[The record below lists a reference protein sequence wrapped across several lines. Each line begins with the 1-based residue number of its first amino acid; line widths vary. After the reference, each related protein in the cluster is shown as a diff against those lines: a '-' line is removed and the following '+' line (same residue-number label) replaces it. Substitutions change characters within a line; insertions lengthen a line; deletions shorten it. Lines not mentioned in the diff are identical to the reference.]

1 MEMVLDALL
10 DAVID
15 TLKLVPFLLG
25 TYIIMEYLER
35 RTAERQISL
44 MEKAGWFAPVVGAAA
59 GAVPQCGFSAS
70 AASLYSGGVVSLGTM
85 LAVFLST
92 SDEMLPIL
100 LSEHAPVAGILRIL
114 AAKAVIGMAT
124 GLLVDAVLRGLK
136 GRSGN
141 GKDIHDLCE
150 REHCGCEEDEE
161 EGIIRPALTHTAHIL
176 LFVFLISFV
185 ITLIVEGLGEEAIG
199 SFLTARP
206 GLGILLSGLIGLIPN
221 CAASVILTSL
231 YLQGAMSAGSMI
243 AGLLVG
249 SGVGLLVL
257 LRMDHNWKDDLITLA
272 ILFVSGVLLGMVAGW
287 TGLF

>member
-92 SDEMLPIL
+92 SDAMLPIL

-221 CAASVILTSL
+221 CAASICITKL
-231 YLQGAMSAGSMI
+231 YLEGILGMGQMMT
-243 AGLLVG
+243 GLLVG
-249 SGVGLLVL
+249 AGVGLLVL
-257 LRMDHNWKDDLITLA
+257 FRTNRPMKENVRIAGLLYIC
-272 ILFVSGVLLGMVAGW
+272 GVLW
-287 TGLF
+287 GLLIELSGF